1 MNISELTRLLEEQIN
16 FKMHEMTILGKE
28 AKELSLQAEKLY
40 LKMAVLW
47 VNELKPAEMVIRAQN
62 PQLCELFDSLEKI
75 HAQPDKK
82 KEENEFDLGMTISS
96 FDQKD

>member
-16 FKMHEMTILGKE
+16 LKMIELTDLGKE
-28 AKELSLQAEKLY
+28 AKSWQAKADHSY
-40 LKMAVLW
+40 KQMADLW
-47 VNELKPAEMVIRAQN
+47 LNELKPAENLIRSQN

-75 HAQPDKK
+75 YTQPVKK